1 MSGRVLVNQAKVGRM
16 RLLIRLWVVIAL
28 TIISSRGLAE
38 DTATAAIGTV
48 QIPAARPT
56 PKSDRLD
63 QGSCW
68 YAIFFV
74 LGDLIRRCAG
84 LSSTHMGR

>member
-1 MSGRVLVNQAKVGRM
+1 MSGRVLVDRTEVRNI
-16 RLLIRLWVVIAL
+16 RLLISLWVVIAL
-28 TIISSRGLAE
+28 TISSRGLAE
-38 DTATAAIGTV
+38 ETATGALGMM

-68 YAIFFV
+68 YAISFV
-74 LGDLIRRCAG
+74 LGGLMRRCAG
-84 LSSTHMGR
+84 LSSTHMGG